1 MILSSLIWIV
11 LVCAI
16 VTWATVFTMKKIP
29 KLPFLYAF
37 FGVSILSFLLIMSVL
52 DRYKKTLDAMSAG
65 SNQSMHD
72 VMVKTTVIF
81 FVVFIVST
89 VLTYLVDRAVRV
101 MFPEKKSSQAARRS
115 NIKNLMITSI
125 VFTFFV
131 TVSLMVLPPVTSK
144 ERTL

>member
-1 MILSSLIWIV
+1 
-11 LVCAI
+11 
-16 VTWATVFTMKKIP
+16 
-29 KLPFLYAF
+29 
-37 FGVSILSFLLIMSVL
+37 MSVL